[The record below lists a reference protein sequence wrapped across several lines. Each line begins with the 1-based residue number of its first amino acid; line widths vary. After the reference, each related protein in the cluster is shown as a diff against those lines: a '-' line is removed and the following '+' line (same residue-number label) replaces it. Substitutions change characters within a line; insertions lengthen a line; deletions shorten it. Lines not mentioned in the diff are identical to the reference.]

1 MPTVTKDSG
10 PRVAAIAVL
19 LAACGGAMDVF
30 SFFGLGKAFASI
42 VTGNLVTAGYGVATG
57 NVALIKPSFVAVGGF
72 IAGAIAWAWL
82 LRLRQ
87 SAVPTL
93 LLLGELAI
101 LLAVLALWLA
111 ADARPGA
118 ELRLIL
124 LAAASAA
131 MGGQSIWALRI
142 RQTTTYFTGLVTMA
156 ISAASERSAG
166 PVHIAVRQLAALLTG
181 AIVSGVI
188 LSQLRL
194 ATPALPCMLLAAA
207 LLAHVVE
214 SRGRPPGK
222 PQQTAGG
229 QDVQ

>member
-10 PRVAAIAVL
+10 PGVAVIAVL
-19 LAACGGAMDVF
+19 LAACGGATDVF

-82 LRLRQ
+82 LRLRR

-101 LLAVLALWLA
+101 LLAVLVLWLV

-118 ELRLIL
+118 PLRLLL
-124 LAAASAA
+124 LAAVTAA

-142 RQTTTYFTGLVTMA
+142 HQTTTYFTGMVTRA
-156 ISAASERSAG
+156 ISAASEGSTG
-166 PVHIAVRQLAALLTG
+166 PVRTGFRQLAALLIG
-181 AIVSGVI
+181 ATLSGVV

-194 ATPALPCMLLAAA
+194 ATPALPCILLTAAIVV
-207 LLAHVVE
+207 HVVKNR
-214 SRGRPPGK
+214 SRQSVRT
-222 PQQTAGG
+222 QQAHDG
-229 QDVQ
+229 QE